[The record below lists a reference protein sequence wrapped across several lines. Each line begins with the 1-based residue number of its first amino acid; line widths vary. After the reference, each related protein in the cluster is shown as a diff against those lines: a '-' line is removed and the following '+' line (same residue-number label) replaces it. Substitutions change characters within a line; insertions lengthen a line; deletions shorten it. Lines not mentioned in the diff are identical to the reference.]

1 MGKHLKYLKR
11 RIRLKISRSLLD
23 QLIDSL
29 KSDQT
34 LDDRVEEL
42 LMKGLK
48 CDASPKDVKT

>member
-11 RIRLKISRSLLD
+11 RIRLKISQSLLD

-34 LDDRVEEL
+34 FDDRVEEL
-42 LMKGLK
+42 LAEGMSFEDLQKV
-48 CDASPKDVKT
+48 AEH